1 MRHWLKGE
9 TTRNDGDL
17 VAPSQELEQELVVID
32 DHGIMHVIRSVT
44 TETPTTQPPWTDGE
58 GVDEG
63 RANGTGSETTLHL
76 TYAPSSSW
84 QTTGLSRDLLG
95 AAPEQGGEDARE
107 EASQARVSL
116 KAPAKM
122 EDSIYLNWRDR
133 REGGNEVSAPLMG
146 GERGEAIQRSVA
158 EAAAA
163 AREREARERAA
174 LLHAEAAKAAEM
186 NAVREEKDQLVASKE
201 CCVCLEGARCCVLCP
216 CNHLCVCK
224 TCAHDLCSGQGLCP
238 LCRQP
243 VDDVLLVFM

>member
-44 TETPTTQPPWTDGE
+44 TETPTTEPPWTDGE

-158 EAAAA
+158 EAA
-163 AREREARERAA
+163 
-174 LLHAEAAKAAEM
+174 KAAEM

-201 CCVCLEGARCCVLCP
+201 CCVCLEGARCCVLRP